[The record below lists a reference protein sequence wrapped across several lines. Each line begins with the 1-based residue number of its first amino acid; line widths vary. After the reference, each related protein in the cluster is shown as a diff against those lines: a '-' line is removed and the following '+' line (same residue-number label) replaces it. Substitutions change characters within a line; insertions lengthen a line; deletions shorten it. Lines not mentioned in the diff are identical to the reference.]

1 MAIRGS
7 RISLPLAVGVD
18 CNHPQWLNLSL
29 FFFFLSFVEETKM
42 VIEGGQI
49 YLFFFFL
56 SFAEETK
63 MTIGGGRIY
72 LFFFFLVVRQRD
84 ENGHRGWP
92 DLSLF
97 LF

>member
-18 CNHPQWLNLSL
+18 CNHPQWLNLSP
-29 FFFFLSFVEETKM
+29 FFFFLGRSSERRKWPLGVARS
-42 VIEGGQI
+42 IS
-49 YLFFFFL
+49 FFFL
-56 SFAEETK
+56 VVRRRDENDHWGWPDLS
-63 MTIGGGRIY
+63 
-72 LFFFFLVVRQRD
+72 LFFFLVVRQRD
-84 ENGHRGWP
+84 ENDHQEWP